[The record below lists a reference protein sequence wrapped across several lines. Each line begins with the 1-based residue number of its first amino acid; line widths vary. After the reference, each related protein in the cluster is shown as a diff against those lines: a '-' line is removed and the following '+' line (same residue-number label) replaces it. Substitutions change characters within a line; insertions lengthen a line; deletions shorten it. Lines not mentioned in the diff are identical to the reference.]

1 MKYFMANWKLNG
13 HRALVDEI
21 WDILPQQMPTDLT
34 VAVFPPATLVAYAAA
49 KSNVVWVGAQNIAH
63 QASGALTGEISAN
76 MFAAEGAKITLIGH
90 SERRHVFGESD
101 HVLGQKIRQAQESK
115 LTAVLC
121 IGETLEQREMG
132 QTDIVLAQ
140 QLANALAGLQID
152 WQSLIIAYEP
162 VWAIGT
168 GQVPEMEQIAHA
180 CGQIK
185 QMAGKFADGKM
196 PKVLYG
202 GSVNPDN
209 VGRVMSLAEVDGVL
223 VGGASL
229 KAQAVKA
236 MLEKISDLPK

>member
-1 MKYFMANWKLNG
+1 M
-13 HRALVDEI
+13 
-21 WDILPQQMPTDLT
+21 DLT

-49 KSNVVWVGAQNIAH
+49 KSMLCGWGAEYAH
-63 QASGALTGEISAN
+63 QTSGALTGEISAN
-76 MFAAEGAKITLIGH
+76 MFAAEGAKITLIFVQNAAMYL
-90 SERRHVFGESD
+90 RID

-115 LTAVLC
+115 LKAVLC

-202 GSVNPDN
+202 GRS
-209 VGRVMSLAEVDGVL
+209 
-223 VGGASL
+223 
-229 KAQAVKA
+229 
-236 MLEKISDLPK
+236 